1 MKTYSVRARRWE
13 HGWELH
19 IDGVGVTQSH
29 GLKDAEMM
37 ARDLISRRLDVPEDS
52 FGVEITPEIGGGLD
66 ERATAARAAVR
77 DAASAQQKAAV
88 QSREA
93 ARLLQRAGLSGRDI
107 AAVLQVSPQ
116 RVSQLLRDRSD
127 GVSEDAEAP
136 RYAAS

>member
-1 MKTYSVRARRWE
+1 VSTYSVRAKRWE

-19 IDGVGVTQSH
+19 IEDVGVTQSH

-52 FGVEITPEIGGGLD
+52 FSVEITPEIGNGLD
-66 ERATAARAAVR
+66 ERATAARTAVR
-77 DAASAQQKAAV
+77 AAASAQQSAAA

-93 ARLLQRAGLSGRDI
+93 ARLLQSAGLTGRDI

-116 RVSQLLRDRSD
+116 RVSRLLRERDDSVPQQD
-127 GVSEDAEAP
+127 QAA
-136 RYAAS
+136 RYAAG